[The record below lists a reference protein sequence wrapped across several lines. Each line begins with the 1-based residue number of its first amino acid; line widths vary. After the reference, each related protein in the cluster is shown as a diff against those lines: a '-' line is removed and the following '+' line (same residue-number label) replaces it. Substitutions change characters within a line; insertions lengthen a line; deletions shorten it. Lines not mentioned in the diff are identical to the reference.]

1 MSQVGLLEAALDHAN
16 QEAATAKAE
25 LNKPQEA
32 DETLSAE
39 VGRLRTE
46 LASLADSLEETQQAA
61 ADKESDLQSL
71 QAEAAALRDQL
82 AEAHSANGALQAD
95 KQAASQ
101 HQSIQASLQQQL
113 EEAQAAAAEADGHL
127 QKAKQEGAEQLSK
140 AQSRHEADLCSKH
153 EALEQLQAH
162 ADGLQKELKDAS
174 CNLKARSEELASA
187 RAIADELQQ
196 KLEEARAEHQELT
209 EKLAAA
215 NKANEEAA
223 QEASKAN
230 EKLQQQLQA
239 SEKRSAQLEEELLQ
253 ARKLLESQQQASRRS
268 QEVNET
274 VRAGMAAEVGRL
286 AHESKHASEALAR
299 EQEAA
304 LSAVKKLEEQLEI
317 QPRESVD
324 PENLAR
330 RRSEALE
337 AVQKL
342 EEEVIACK
350 LSMADRIEGRIA
362 AEARAADFAID
373 ADVANL
379 KSQRTSQQLSRASAE
394 LERTRR
400 DSADTFEQLQRS
412 SAELR
417 RSSAE
422 LQRMR
427 RPSGSLGP
435 LQSLDEGTEKAVQL
449 VLQII
454 SDTATTGTVPGI
466 DQAMFTKLAK
476 ENESL
481 KGRIGELGSLLSSNT
496 IGASSARRPS
506 TSGDAEPKPDVK
518 LHDMANTTQEM
529 WEATASLDQPSG
541 SKAESSVT
549 GKEDLL
555 QGPSETTSESTE
567 SSLLDNVPSG
577 ACEHDDTSFLTRPAS
592 HSGASSSTA
601 KQPQEEDSAQEGHA
615 AEDVSISSQQAS
627 RAATFAKKLPSHQ
640 ELVAL
645 QDKMNTAQHD
655 SQEAQGLRDQLSQL
669 QQNLQLVQEKAD
681 QAGRLQTELT
691 QLEDAT
697 KPLREQSKA
706 AEALQS
712 SLTDAQERLADTEKQ
727 LQQLDHLRD
736 RSAEMQLQLQK
747 AETTAEERSQQLDQC
762 RSSCSKLQAKLKE
775 AQSARKEQ
783 NKQLDALT
791 SRCSELQ
798 SLQQESQ
805 PMAER
810 QSKQLEELKSSLSKA
825 TSELQELHEAQALA
839 EKQGEELGAA
849 TSRITTIE
857 SELQGALLL
866 ADRHV
871 EHVASIQQQLDEA
884 NASAAD
890 SDKLHT
896 ELVAGQGSVA
906 ELRNQVVKLESALK
920 VAKDQSAQA
929 ALRQDQADQ
938 SEHASSNRIVKLQ
951 IEVDAAQGEVAEAQT
966 LRGRVAE
973 LESAVAGQSERA
985 DLFHSKSE
993 ALRKQL
999 DSLQKQHATLQNAL
1013 SSSEGTATFLQETAD
1028 QQAEQVRQLTAD
1040 VSAHRQRD
1048 TDADSKSADISA
1060 RLNSELAAA
1069 RQALSEAKAKAH
1081 ETQQQLE
1088 DQLEAEHER
1097 HELMLDQAEETQER
1111 LKAELAAARDAMTEA
1126 EQLEAQLKAVQGSY
1140 AQQRSDLSDQVKQ
1153 LESEMQAARHQ
1164 LSQAQAAASQ
1174 QKDELSSQ
1182 VQSLQAELQ
1191 QTTSQASEKK
1201 QSINQQQADQAA
1213 ELEALQSKLQQAN
1226 AKDLETQQ
1234 LASQRQADLR
1244 AELTSLHSQLED
1256 AQQEARDIFQESAQ
1270 KENSIGAEIDE
1281 LQEADEALDGLR
1293 TDIAAKEEELTTLR
1307 SGYGSLRQRA
1317 TEVAQPAAIHQ
1328 DPEPAVTLHITISSQ
1343 PGQDATSA
1351 VVTKPS
1357 RPQVSLP
1364 EGPSLEAQLPA
1375 STLVSPSPANSLPEI
1390 AEQSLDAAVASAV
1403 QMGAVKATANG
1414 HSNEAASKASDSQEL
1429 AEVKRKFLLVMK
1441 KKQQEFVKKV
1451 KELEAA
1457 TEEATSRSKQ
1467 LEQQL
1472 LDFRERGSEQQT
1484 ARSVATSE
1492 LTDMHGKHEAEA
1504 ASLQEQIAQQ
1514 REAAEQAESRAQA
1527 AHTEAAEL
1535 KASSTADLRMKEEAW
1550 QARHTDLEAEVN
1562 KLKQDVEAE
1571 RASRAKLREE
1581 VEGERE
1587 RVKKAITEL
1596 KRKTDRALRDC
1607 KKAEQDAEAVKSKAE
1622 AEKEELRDEIVA
1634 AEKHDQQAQQ
1644 GVKLL
1649 EAELRD
1655 YKARA
1660 HLLLK
1665 AKDAELKTAADSVR
1679 DSYADQ
1685 LSDAEASAAEA
1696 RTTADQER
1704 QNAHRWQ
1711 EQLQEGLAEQH
1722 RQHELEARHLRGDIA
1737 REQAGHQDVLKTCE
1751 AWRVRAEAAEARAE
1765 ALKEERRRA
1774 PDASPAVL
1782 QQHADELHALQLR
1795 LEQLKAEFDAF
1806 RQTSEQMLEAKDF
1819 QLQQSLETN
1828 AELRSQSSS
1837 LRHELE
1843 EQQHQHQQQSA
1854 GQVQG
1859 PWRQD
1864 LSPGPA
1870 GLNPSFLNH
1879 NPSQGAVDERWEGED
1894 QWADAGSQVSFPSSR
1909 PAETTASGILED
1921 MSFESGL
1928 QESALLKLAGKQA
1941 AREEELARMRDRTHL
1956 LEAEVADLQQEVD
1969 LRQQQ
1974 EVALKEAMRDYEREK
1989 ARAAL
1994 VSKQTKELEY
2004 LKNILLK
2011 LFETGEAAA
2020 LLPVVAMMLH
2030 FSPQELKQ
2038 CQEAMQQ
2045 RQAEA
2050 AEATAASS
2058 VGAGSDA
2065 GDGSYLGSWT
2075 AWAFG
2080 GEGPP
2085 STPRVPSTPRIPSTP
2100 G

>member
-39 VGRLRTE
+39 
-46 LASLADSLEETQQAA
+46 
-61 ADKESDLQSL
+61 
-71 QAEAAALRDQL
+71 
-82 AEAHSANGALQAD
+82 
-95 KQAASQ
+95 
-101 HQSIQASLQQQL
+101 
-113 EEAQAAAAEADGHL
+113 
-127 QKAKQEGAEQLSK
+127 
-140 AQSRHEADLCSKH
+140 
-153 EALEQLQAH
+153 
-162 ADGLQKELKDAS
+162 
-174 CNLKARSEELASA
+174 ARSEELASA

-601 KQPQEEDSAQEGHA
+601 KQPQAAPFDALDRLWFGRPASSPAGFSHTPTPPRTYLLAEAHMHQMQEEDSAQEGHA

-640 ELVAL
+640 EL
-645 QDKMNTAQHD
+645 
-655 SQEAQGLRDQLSQL
+655 
-669 QQNLQLVQEKAD
+669 
-681 QAGRLQTELT
+681 
-691 QLEDAT
+691 
-697 KPLREQSKA
+697 
-706 AEALQS
+706 
-712 SLTDAQERLADTEKQ
+712 
-727 LQQLDHLRD
+727 
-736 RSAEMQLQLQK
+736 
-747 AETTAEERSQQLDQC
+747 
-762 RSSCSKLQAKLKE
+762 
-775 AQSARKEQ
+775 
-783 NKQLDALT
+783 
-791 SRCSELQ
+791 
-798 SLQQESQ
+798 
-805 PMAER
+805 
-810 QSKQLEELKSSLSKA
+810 
-825 TSELQELHEAQALA
+825 
-839 EKQGEELGAA
+839 
-849 TSRITTIE
+849 
-857 SELQGALLL
+857 
-866 ADRHV
+866 
-871 EHVASIQQQLDEA
+871 
-884 NASAAD
+884 
-890 SDKLHT
+890 
-896 ELVAGQGSVA
+896 
-906 ELRNQVVKLESALK
+906 
-920 VAKDQSAQA
+920 
-929 ALRQDQADQ
+929 
-938 SEHASSNRIVKLQ
+938 
-951 IEVDAAQGEVAEAQT
+951 
-966 LRGRVAE
+966 
-973 LESAVAGQSERA
+973 
-985 DLFHSKSE
+985 
-993 ALRKQL
+993 
-999 DSLQKQHATLQNAL
+999 
-1013 SSSEGTATFLQETAD
+1013 
-1028 QQAEQVRQLTAD
+1028 
-1040 VSAHRQRD
+1040 
-1048 TDADSKSADISA
+1048 
-1060 RLNSELAAA
+1060 
-1069 RQALSEAKAKAH
+1069 
-1081 ETQQQLE
+1081 
-1088 DQLEAEHER
+1088 
-1097 HELMLDQAEETQER
+1097 
-1111 LKAELAAARDAMTEA
+1111 
-1126 EQLEAQLKAVQGSY
+1126 GSY

-1182 VQSLQAELQ
+1182 
-1191 QTTSQASEKK
+1191 
-1201 QSINQQQADQAA
+1201 D
-1213 ELEALQSKLQQAN
+1213 
-1226 AKDLETQQ
+1226 
-1234 LASQRQADLR
+1234 R
-1244 AELTSLHSQLED
+1244 
-1256 AQQEARDIFQESAQ
+1256 
-1270 KENSIGAEIDE
+1270 

-1795 LEQLKAEFDAF
+1795 LEQLK
-1806 RQTSEQMLEAKDF
+1806 
-1819 QLQQSLETN
+1819 
-1828 AELRSQSSS
+1828 
-1837 LRHELE
+1837 
-1843 EQQHQHQQQSA
+1843 
-1854 GQVQG
+1854 
-1859 PWRQD
+1859 
-1864 LSPGPA
+1864 
-1870 GLNPSFLNH
+1870 
-1879 NPSQGAVDERWEGED
+1879 
-1894 QWADAGSQVSFPSSR
+1894 
-1909 PAETTASGILED
+1909 
-1921 MSFESGL
+1921 
-1928 QESALLKLAGKQA
+1928 
-1941 AREEELARMRDRTHL
+1941 
-1956 LEAEVADLQQEVD
+1956 
-1969 LRQQQ
+1969 
-1974 EVALKEAMRDYEREK
+1974 
-1989 ARAAL
+1989 
-1994 VSKQTKELEY
+1994 
-2004 LKNILLK
+2004 
-2011 LFETGEAAA
+2011 
-2020 LLPVVAMMLH
+2020 
-2030 FSPQELKQ
+2030 
-2038 CQEAMQQ
+2038 
-2045 RQAEA
+2045 
-2050 AEATAASS
+2050 
-2058 VGAGSDA
+2058 
-2065 GDGSYLGSWT
+2065 
-2075 AWAFG
+2075 
-2080 GEGPP
+2080 
-2085 STPRVPSTPRIPSTP
+2085 
-2100 G
+2100 

>member
-39 VGRLRTE
+39 
-46 LASLADSLEETQQAA
+46 
-61 ADKESDLQSL
+61 
-71 QAEAAALRDQL
+71 
-82 AEAHSANGALQAD
+82 
-95 KQAASQ
+95 
-101 HQSIQASLQQQL
+101 
-113 EEAQAAAAEADGHL
+113 
-127 QKAKQEGAEQLSK
+127 
-140 AQSRHEADLCSKH
+140 
-153 EALEQLQAH
+153 
-162 ADGLQKELKDAS
+162 
-174 CNLKARSEELASA
+174 ARSEELASA

-640 ELVAL
+640 EL
-645 QDKMNTAQHD
+645 
-655 SQEAQGLRDQLSQL
+655 
-669 QQNLQLVQEKAD
+669 
-681 QAGRLQTELT
+681 
-691 QLEDAT
+691 
-697 KPLREQSKA
+697 
-706 AEALQS
+706 
-712 SLTDAQERLADTEKQ
+712 
-727 LQQLDHLRD
+727 
-736 RSAEMQLQLQK
+736 
-747 AETTAEERSQQLDQC
+747 
-762 RSSCSKLQAKLKE
+762 
-775 AQSARKEQ
+775 
-783 NKQLDALT
+783 
-791 SRCSELQ
+791 
-798 SLQQESQ
+798 
-805 PMAER
+805 
-810 QSKQLEELKSSLSKA
+810 
-825 TSELQELHEAQALA
+825 
-839 EKQGEELGAA
+839 
-849 TSRITTIE
+849 
-857 SELQGALLL
+857 
-866 ADRHV
+866 
-871 EHVASIQQQLDEA
+871 
-884 NASAAD
+884 
-890 SDKLHT
+890 
-896 ELVAGQGSVA
+896 
-906 ELRNQVVKLESALK
+906 
-920 VAKDQSAQA
+920 
-929 ALRQDQADQ
+929 
-938 SEHASSNRIVKLQ
+938 
-951 IEVDAAQGEVAEAQT
+951 
-966 LRGRVAE
+966 
-973 LESAVAGQSERA
+973 
-985 DLFHSKSE
+985 
-993 ALRKQL
+993 
-999 DSLQKQHATLQNAL
+999 
-1013 SSSEGTATFLQETAD
+1013 
-1028 QQAEQVRQLTAD
+1028 
-1040 VSAHRQRD
+1040 
-1048 TDADSKSADISA
+1048 
-1060 RLNSELAAA
+1060 
-1069 RQALSEAKAKAH
+1069 
-1081 ETQQQLE
+1081 
-1088 DQLEAEHER
+1088 
-1097 HELMLDQAEETQER
+1097 
-1111 LKAELAAARDAMTEA
+1111 
-1126 EQLEAQLKAVQGSY
+1126 GSY

-1182 VQSLQAELQ
+1182 
-1191 QTTSQASEKK
+1191 
-1201 QSINQQQADQAA
+1201 D
-1213 ELEALQSKLQQAN
+1213 
-1226 AKDLETQQ
+1226 
-1234 LASQRQADLR
+1234 R
-1244 AELTSLHSQLED
+1244 
-1256 AQQEARDIFQESAQ
+1256 
-1270 KENSIGAEIDE
+1270 

-1795 LEQLKAEFDAF
+1795 LEQLK
-1806 RQTSEQMLEAKDF
+1806 
-1819 QLQQSLETN
+1819 
-1828 AELRSQSSS
+1828 
-1837 LRHELE
+1837 
-1843 EQQHQHQQQSA
+1843 
-1854 GQVQG
+1854 
-1859 PWRQD
+1859 
-1864 LSPGPA
+1864 
-1870 GLNPSFLNH
+1870 
-1879 NPSQGAVDERWEGED
+1879 
-1894 QWADAGSQVSFPSSR
+1894 
-1909 PAETTASGILED
+1909 
-1921 MSFESGL
+1921 
-1928 QESALLKLAGKQA
+1928 
-1941 AREEELARMRDRTHL
+1941 
-1956 LEAEVADLQQEVD
+1956 
-1969 LRQQQ
+1969 
-1974 EVALKEAMRDYEREK
+1974 
-1989 ARAAL
+1989 
-1994 VSKQTKELEY
+1994 
-2004 LKNILLK
+2004 
-2011 LFETGEAAA
+2011 
-2020 LLPVVAMMLH
+2020 
-2030 FSPQELKQ
+2030 
-2038 CQEAMQQ
+2038 
-2045 RQAEA
+2045 
-2050 AEATAASS
+2050 
-2058 VGAGSDA
+2058 
-2065 GDGSYLGSWT
+2065 
-2075 AWAFG
+2075 
-2080 GEGPP
+2080 
-2085 STPRVPSTPRIPSTP
+2085 
-2100 G
+2100 